1 MNLKDED
8 ELLDTIREMFRK
20 GIKVEH
26 GEYTV
31 SVTVNHGRP
40 VRIQDCNRRDV
51 AFYSNKKVVVE
62 K

>member
-8 ELLDTIREMFRK
+8 ELLDKIRDMFRN
-20 GIKVEH
+20 GIKIEH
-26 GEYTV
+26 GDYTV
-31 SVTVNHGRP
+31 TVTVNHGHP

-51 AFYSNKKVVVE
+51 AFYHNKKVVIE

>member
-8 ELLDTIREMFRK
+8 ELLDKIRDMFRN
-20 GIKVEH
+20 GIKIEH
-26 GEYTV
+26 GDYTV
-31 SVTVNHGRP
+31 T

-51 AFYSNKKVVVE
+51 AFYHNQKVVIE